1 MNEFER
7 IVDAYEKIDLT
18 VKRTALATVVKLYGS
33 SYRRPGA
40 RMLMTEDGHWWG
52 AISGGCLE
60 GDALRKAR
68 KAILDGKPTL
78 VTYDTMNDESAMNLG
93 VGLGCNGII
102 DVLIEPLAQDGTADA
117 ISMLKTTQSF
127 KESAVIATVFR
138 KEEGLEIPIGS
149 RFLLLPDGK
158 VEDNIAHTRLSPL
171 IAQDVQNILHSRKSE
186 NKVYQLAEGEVEVFL
201 EAVQPSIQLYV
212 FGGGYDAV
220 PVTNIAKNMGWKVIV
235 ADDCPAHL
243 SPKRF
248 PQAESTLCIPRD
260 KVAETIHITNYTVAV
275 LMSHNYKFDLA
286 VLKQLLKTDIKYIGV
301 LGPKKRFRKM
311 QDELAEEG
319 IYLTENDLLR
329 IHSPIGLDLGAET
342 PEEIALSIIAE
353 IQAKTQGKNG
363 SFLKDKKGYIHDRK
377 QDVEEF
383 DNYRICEI
391 P

>member
-7 IVDAYEKIDLT
+7 IVDAYEKIDLRT
-18 VKRTALATVVKLYGS
+18 KRTALATVVKLSGS

-78 VTYDTMNDESAMNLG
+78 VTYDTMNDDSAMNLG

-102 DVLIEPLAQDGTADA
+102 DVLIEPLANDGSADA
-117 ISMLKTTQSF
+117 ITMLKATQAF
-127 KESAVIATVFR
+127 KESAVIATVFATQ
-138 KEEGLEIPIGS
+138 GLDVPIGS
-149 RFLLLPDGK
+149 RLLLLPNGK
-158 VEDNIAHTRLSPL
+158 SNLPHTELKQLVEL
-171 IAQDVQNILHSRKSE
+171 DVRAILPTRKSE
-186 NKVYQLAEGEVEVFL
+186 NRTYTLAEGEVELFL
-201 EAVQPSIQLYV
+201 EAIQPSIQLYV

-220 PVTNIAKNMGWKVIV
+220 PVTVLAKNLGWKVSV
-235 ADDCPAHL
+235 VDDCPAHL

-248 PQAESTLCIPRD
+248 ASAEATLCVPRD
-260 KVAETIHITNYTVAV
+260 QVAEKIVVTNYTVAV

-286 VLKQLLKTDIKYIGV
+286 VLKQLIQTDIQYIGL

-311 QDELAEEG
+311 QDELSEEG
-319 IYLTENDLLR
+319 IALSARDLAR
-329 IHSPIGLDLGAET
+329 IYSPIGLDLGAET

-353 IQAKTQGKNG
+353 IQAHFQGKTAG
-363 SFLKDKKGYIHDRK
+363 FLKAKQGYIHDRVA
-377 QDVEEF
+377 DVSEF
-383 DNYRICEI
+383 DNYRACEI

>member
-7 IVDAYEKIDLT
+7 IVDAYEKIDLSN
-18 VKRTALATVVKLYGS
+18 KRTALATVVKLYGS

-102 DVLIEPLAQDGTADA
+102 DVLIEPLASDGSADA
-117 ISMLKTTQSF
+117 ITMLKATQAF
-127 KESAVIATVFR
+127 KESAVIATVFATQ
-138 KEEGLEIPIGS
+138 GVDVPVGS
-149 RFLLLPDGK
+149 RFLLLPNGK
-158 VEDNIAHTRLSPL
+158 IENNLPNAELSQL
-171 IAQDVQNILHSRKSE
+171 IELDVRNILPTRKSE
-186 NKVYQLAEGEVEVFL
+186 NRTYTLAEGEVEVFL
-201 EAVQPSIQLYV
+201 EAIQPSIQLYV

-220 PVTNIAKNMGWKVIV
+220 PVTVLAKNLGWKVTV

-248 PQAESTLCIPRD
+248 ASAEATLCVPRD
-260 KVAETIHITNYTVAV
+260 QVAEKIPITNYTVAV

-286 VLKQLLKTDIKYIGV
+286 VLKQLIKTDIQYIGL

-319 IYLTENDLLR
+319 IVLTDRDLKR
-329 IHSPIGLDLGAET
+329 IYSPIGLDLGAET

-353 IQAKTQGKNG
+353 IQAHFQGKTAG
-363 SFLKDKKGYIHDRK
+363 FLKAKQGYIHDRPA
-377 QDVEEF
+377 DVNEF

>member
-7 IVDAYEKIDLT
+7 IVDAYEKIDLRT
-18 VKRTALATVVKLYGS
+18 KRTALATVVKLSGS

-68 KAILDGKPTL
+68 KAILDGKSTL
-78 VTYDTMNDESAMNLG
+78 VTYDTMNDDSAMNLG

-102 DVLIEPLAQDGTADA
+102 DVLIEPLANDGSADA
-117 ISMLKTTQSF
+117 ITMLKATQEF
-127 KESAVIATVFR
+127 KESAVIATVFATQ
-138 KEEGLEIPIGS
+138 GIDVPIGS
-149 RFLLLPDGK
+149 RLLLLPNGK
-158 VEDNIAHTRLSPL
+158 IESNLPNLELKQLVEL
-171 IAQDVQNILHSRKSE
+171 DVRTILPARKSE
-186 NKVYQLAEGEVEVFL
+186 NRTYTLAEGEVEMFL
-201 EAVQPSIQLYV
+201 EAIQPSIQLYI

-220 PVTNIAKNMGWKVIV
+220 PVTVLAKNLGWKVIV

-248 PQAESTLCIPRD
+248 ASAEATLCVPRD
-260 KVAETIHITNYTVAV
+260 QVAEKIIVTNYTVAV

-286 VLKQLLKTDIKYIGV
+286 VLKQLIKTDIQYIGL

-311 QDELAEEG
+311 QDELSEEG
-319 IYLTENDLLR
+319 IVLSERDLAR
-329 IHSPIGLDLGAET
+329 IYSPIGLDLGAET

-353 IQAKTQGKNG
+353 IQAHFQGKTAG
-363 SFLKDKKGYIHDRK
+363 FLKTKQGYIHDRSA
-377 QDVEEF
+377 DVSEF
-383 DNYRICEI
+383 DNYRACEV